1 MNATSAVEEK
11 VHRDPGQEAIVL
23 VVGHNGDLNS
33 LCEFLGAADFCAAKG
48 TLGVSQAT
56 WSAPKLQELQ
66 PKLAYD

>member
-48 TLGVSQAT
+48 TLGVSTRNMVSLQTPRTAT
-56 WSAPKLQELQ
+56 QISL
-66 PKLAYD
+66 